1 MKQQD
6 NRKPL
11 FSPQR
16 LLDTKLKAADDQSF
30 GGKNKTGGFHA
41 NIKVRDE
48 QEKSNKRPTK
58 LGML

>member
-1 MKQQD
+1 MKQQN

-30 GGKNKTGGFHA
+30 GGTNKTGKFHA

-48 QEKSNKRPTK
+48 QEKSKKKPTK
-58 LGML
+58 LQML